1 MGMSELT
8 ASGGSDEGATTAGLS
23 DRSVSQTLSRGLQV
37 LEVLAETGQPMTA
50 QQIAKRLGLTR
61 PIVYRLLKTLEQ
73 HQLLGTATRDGHFE
87 LGLGLLSL
95 TRNVKRDL
103 RQLAFPIIRD
113 LAEAAGTT
121 AVLGFGDADGV
132 VYVLTVEA
140 ELARMAVRSREG
152 SRRPLDSTSGL
163 ALRMTWAP
171 RVDDDAELLLARRR
185 GFAARDRVMGY
196 QATAISAPVRIPGGP
211 SRACV
216 TVLFPTVIEDVE
228 AKAPLVVEAAR
239 RVAATLPPAPG
250 P

>member
-1 MGMSELT
+1 MTNATKVQELDDGKSVES
-8 ASGGSDEGATTAGLS
+8 AS

-37 LEVLAETGQPMTA
+37 LEVLAENGQPMTA

-73 HQLLGTATRDGHFE
+73 HQLLGSHRRDGYFE
-87 LGLGLLSL
+87 LGLGLLNL
-95 TRNVKRDL
+95 TRNVKRDM
-103 RQLAFPIIRD
+103 RQAAFPIIRD
-113 LAEAAGTT
+113 LAEQVGTT
-121 AVLGFGDADGV
+121 AVLGLSDHGEI

-152 SRRPLDSTSGL
+152 TRRPMDSTSGL

-171 RVDDDAELLLARRR
+171 RADDDEELVHARQR

-196 QATAISAPVRIPGGP
+196 QATAISAPVRDGRGP

-216 TVLFPTVIEDVE
+216 TVLFPNVIEDVD
-228 AKAPLVVEAAR
+228 AKGPLVVEAAR
-239 RVAATLPPAPG
+239 RIAATVPLEPG
-250 P
+250 A